1 MSSLAKKQSS
11 EIEYRAVGVSFT
23 EDCLCL
29 QLSDGREI
37 RVPLE
42 FYPKLKMAKKKQRE
56 NFEIIGVGTGIHWPD
71 LDEDLS
77 VRGIVLGY
85 PSFDAR

>member
-1 MSSLAKKQSS
+1 MSSLARKQS
-11 EIEYRAVGVSFT
+11 EELEYRGVALSFT
-23 EDCLCL
+23 EDSLCL

-42 FYPKLKMAKKKQRE
+42 FYPKLKKASKSQRE
-56 NFEIIGVGTGIHWPD
+56 NFEIIGLGTGIHWPE

-77 VRGIVLGY
+77 VRGIVLVY
-85 PSFDAR
+85 PSIDSH

>member
-1 MSSLAKKQSS
+1 MNSLARKQN
-11 EIEYRAVGVSFT
+11 EELDFRATGLFFT
-23 EDCLCL
+23 EDSLCL

-42 FYPKLKMAKKKQRE
+42 FYPKLKKASQSQRE
-56 NFEIIGVGTGIHWPD
+56 NFEIIGLGVGIHWPD

-77 VRGIVLGY
+77 ARGIVLGT
-85 PSFDAR
+85 PAV

>member
-1 MSSLAKKQSS
+1 MNSLARKLD
-11 EIEYRAVGVSFT
+11 ELDYRATGLSFT

-42 FYPKLKMAKKKQRE
+42 FYPSLKSATQEQRE
-56 NFEIIGVGTGIHWPD
+56 NFEMIGLGSGIHWPS
-71 LDEDLS
+71 LNEDLS

-85 PSFDAR
+85 PSAA

>member
-1 MSSLAKKQSS
+1 MNSLAKKH
-11 EIEYRAVGVSFT
+11 EELEYRATGLQFT

-29 QLSDGREI
+29 QLSDGREM

-42 FYPKLKMAKKKQRE
+42 FYPSLKKATQEQRK
-56 NFEIIGVGTGIHWPD
+56 NFEIIGLGTGIHWPS

-85 PSFDAR
+85 PSGS

>member
-1 MSSLAKKQSS
+1 MNSLARKQ
-11 EIEYRAVGVSFT
+11 IEELDYRATGLIFT
-23 EDCLCL
+23 QDCLCL

-42 FYPKLKMAKKKQRE
+42 FYPKLKKAQKEQRE
-56 NFEIIGVGTGIHWPD
+56 SFQIIGLGTAIHWPD

-85 PSFDAR
+85 PAMDLP